1 MASVGWV
8 PGLGARPSPVRV
20 KVVVVVVVA
29 VVTAVL
35 AVLGQDP
42 GTSLAVIVMVTT
54 TGLELARRI
63 SGGDGGDGGVA
74 DGAGPVVPPA
84 GR

>member
-1 MASVGWV
+1 
-8 PGLGARPSPVRV
+8 VRV

-35 AVLGQDP
+35 AALGQDP

-63 SGGDGGDGGVA
+63 CGDGGT
-74 DGAGPVVPPA
+74 DGAGPVLPPA

>member
-8 PGLGARPSPVRV
+8 PGLGVRPSPVRV

-29 VVTAVL
+29 VATAVL

-63 SGGDGGDGGVA
+63 SGGDGGDA